1 MFIYVT
7 FDSSGFVTDYKKVE
21 TKGYTKVF
29 VLDSWINQFAQY
41 PDKFRYDAT
50 NQKLLNPGNLPNVSL
65 DQVSTDVTTL
75 QTQLQSLQSTGTQI
89 DSQLGDLVSGV
100 SIVQGQIVG
109 ELQSIQARLAASKE
123 PAISNVAKNDSSVTV
138 SAQHNKR
145 R

>member
-123 PAISNVAKNDSSVTV
+123 PAISNVATNDSSVTV
-138 SAQHNKR
+138 SA
-145 R
+145 